1 MKYVYPA
8 IFTTENAGGY
18 SVTFPDIPGCYT
30 QGEDRTEAISMAEE
44 VLSLMMSQRELE
56 GLPAPVPTELY
67 TLVIAEGEE
76 AILIT
81 AETLGYKVC

>member
-8 IFTTENAGGY
+8 IFTIEKAGGY
-18 SVTFPDIPGCYT
+18 SVAFPDIPGCYT
-30 QGEDRTEAISMAEE
+30 QGEDLAEAIAMAED

-56 GLPAPVPTELY
+56 SLPAPVPTELY

-81 AETLGYKVC
+81 ADAS